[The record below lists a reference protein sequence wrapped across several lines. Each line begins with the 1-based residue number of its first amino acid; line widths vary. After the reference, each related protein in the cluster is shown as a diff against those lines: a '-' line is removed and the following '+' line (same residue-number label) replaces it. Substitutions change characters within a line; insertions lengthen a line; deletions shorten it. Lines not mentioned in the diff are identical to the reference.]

1 MKYEIYQI
9 KDIAKVDYA
18 FRSYDEN
25 KFSMNDYNMVY
36 DGILPD
42 TENCTD
48 EESFVIDVL
57 EELFYV
63 FNCDHPEDFMGHSLS
78 VSDVVVIDRKKYYCD
93 SFGWKKIL

>member
-36 DGILPD
+36 DGTLPD
-42 TENCTD
+42 TENFTD
-48 EESFVIDVL
+48 EESFVIYVL

-78 VSDVVVIDRKKYYCD
+78 VSDVVVIDGKKYYCD
-93 SFGWKKIL
+93 PFGWKKIL

>member
-42 TENCTD
+42 TENFTD

-78 VSDVVVIDRKKYYCD
+78 VSDVVVIDGEKYYCD
-93 SFGWKKIL
+93 SFGWKKII